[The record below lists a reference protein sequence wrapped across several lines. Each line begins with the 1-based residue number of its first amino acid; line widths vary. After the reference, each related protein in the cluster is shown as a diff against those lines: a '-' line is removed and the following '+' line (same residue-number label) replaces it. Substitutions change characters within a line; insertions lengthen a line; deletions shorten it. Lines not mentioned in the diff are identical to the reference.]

1 MTTRYEIIA
10 AWIDSCQTT
19 LQMDTVIDFIQ
30 NRLKTDEKTADDL
43 ADYWNKRNGHRSW
56 VAAKVAQRDLQ
67 RVDPEQFAKGDFER
81 FPATDEH
88 FSDNCNH

>member
-1 MTTRYEIIA
+1 
-10 AWIDSCQTT
+10 
-19 LQMDTVIDFIQ
+19 MDTVIDFIQ

-56 VAAKVAQRDLQ
+56 VAAKVANRDMT
-67 RVDPEQFAKGDFER
+67 RVER
-81 FPATDEH
+81 FPACDEQ